1 MILEAHGNMEIGP
14 YGIERPRAGGVI
26 VLESPET
33 LPEGIEVRV
42 ITDAL
47 SHELPTL
54 SERFGEICGKAAG
67 LPPDLAER
75 HDHYLHGH
83 TMHSEA

>member
-1 MILEAHGNMEIGP
+1 MELKG
-14 YGIERPRAGGVI
+14 RVKGGVI
-26 VLESPET
+26 VLDST
-33 LPEGIEVRV
+33 DALPEGIEVRV

-75 HDHYLHGH
+75 HDYYVSLEI
-83 TMHSEA
+83 TNNKQ